1 MRTDKRRIQTAVLGG
16 ADSDEPLMLP
26 MEAIEL
32 DAFRRR
38 HEGDTFWC
46 GTLLGGCGG
55 QLTTK
60 LYSDRAC
67 HFAHHADPDGLPHIC
82 GRHARGVNS
91 ADHLYV
97 KSAAVAWLRARGEG
111 ADFDFAQPGGAPIGS
126 VVDIRFQRAALRV
139 HLDGE
144 VVPEWDE
151 EGHEPVLGVS
161 VPVDQDTLIRRW
173 YVHRIRL
180 DSQGT
185 TRQVQIGTEAFARPT
200 EWFGLDEC
208 EVTQRGLSTPAVER
222 IVASRS
228 APPPRWSPGKV
239 RKAVSPD
246 ARAWALLS
254 RLNDACKFTWESTAS
269 RVCWEIAR
277 LDGVSQHVR
286 EQLDAAVDESRR
298 WLEEKAEE
306 RRELFSQLDQA
317 VSAQNTAQ
325 VRKLLTSIDTAAV
338 DDRTKDEHVVADRA
352 AEHLAA
358 AARAT
363 QERIV
368 ARSATERAASAA
380 SSRVGSILNN
390 LRRGKYEDLGSEIEA
405 LDHFAEI
412 AGNRL
417 TIHHVRQIK
426 QWKQKHRSGSK
437 GLEGQPHGGDSARQ
451 QGVTSSPAHR
461 QVPRRHWIKR
471 DCPNCRSA
479 AGKECLD
486 NDGQGRWSWRP
497 FPHDERI
504 QLTIEERQARVTQGL
519 RTNGE
524 ATTDEHP
531 TQGRRRGKR
540 KTRTNRE
547 ATPAPSASWQVTD
560 IACHECGAAAGKRC
574 KTPSGHPH
582 QTRVRQFRRRF
593 PSA

>member
-1 MRTDKRRIQTAVLGG
+1 
-16 ADSDEPLMLP
+16 MLP
-26 MEAIEL
+26 LEAIEL
-32 DAFRRR
+32 DAFRHR
-38 HEGDTFWC
+38 HSDDTFWC
-46 GTLLGGCGG
+46 GLLLGGCGG

-60 LYSDRAC
+60 LYTDRVC
-67 HFAHHADPDGLPHIC
+67 HFAHNPGAEGHSHLC
-82 GRHARGVNS
+82 GRSSRGVSS

-111 ADFDFAQPGGAPIGS
+111 AEFDFARPGGAPIGS
-126 VVDIRFQRAALRV
+126 VVDIRFQHAALRV

-144 VVPEWDE
+144 VTPAWGE
-151 EGHEPVLGVS
+151 EGHEPVLGAS

-180 DSQGT
+180 ESQGT

-228 APPPRWSPGKV
+228 TPPPRWSPGKA
-239 RKAVSPD
+239 RKEVSPD

-254 RLNDACKFTWESTAS
+254 RLNDARTFTWESAAS
-269 RVCWEIAR
+269 HVCWEIAR

-286 EQLDAAVDESRR
+286 ERLDAAVDETRG

-317 VSAQNTAQ
+317 VSAQDTAQ
-325 VRKLLTSIDTAAV
+325 VRQLLTSINTTAV
-338 DDRTKDEHVVADRA
+338 DDRTKDEHAVAGRA

-358 AARAT
+358 AARAA

-368 ARSATERAASAA
+368 ARSAAERAASDA

-390 LRRGKYEDLGSEIEA
+390 LRRGKYEDLGSEIDA

-417 TIHHVRQIK
+417 TIHHTRQIK

-437 GLEGQPHGGDSARQ
+437 APEEQPHGGDSARQ
-451 QGVTSSPAHR
+451 RGLTSSPAHR

-471 DCPNCRSA
+471 DCPSCRSA

-486 NDGQGRWSWRP
+486 SDGQGKWSWRP
-497 FPHDERI
+497 FPHDERL
-504 QLTIEERQARVTQGL
+504 QLTIEERQARVTPNKQVTQET
-519 RTNGE
+519 RTNRE
-524 ATTDEHP
+524 ATIDERP
-531 TQGRRRGKR
+531 ARGRRRGKR

-547 ATPAPSASWQVTD
+547 ATPAPSASWRVTD
-560 IACHECGAAAGKRC
+560 IACPDCGVAPGKRC

-582 QTRVRQFRRRF
+582 QTRVGQFRRRF